1 MTGDK
6 RGTARG
12 PITYPDVRGFLPPS
26 VVKPTGEEDFL
37 LGTVLGK
44 QGHPQPVSCFRLGC
58 APLPYVNQR
67 CSRVCYSRGLVRF
80 PCQPVALFALGFP
93 HRRSR
98 HSNEPLGRD
107 QGLKTVPTAQ
117 GGCYLQVDGIPDPR
131 SSLAS
136 RCGFGLPPGSRWLLH
151 SRQTSSPAG
160 PLPSQECANRIVPC
174 QRETCKIRI
183 THLLQKRRHLMT
195 KHFDLR
201 LQAAARRMQVVK
213 DGDSES
219 KVRGGANL

>member
-26 VVKPTGEEDFL
+26 VGEPTGEDGSLME
-37 LGTVLGK
+37 TVLGK
-44 QGHPQPVSCFRLGC
+44 RGHPPAVSCFRLGC
-58 APLPYVNQR
+58 APPTLCKPTVFWGSFIAEVLLDSPAT
-67 CSRVCYSRGLVRF
+67 CSSLCAGI
-80 PCQPVALFALGFP
+80 P
-93 HRRSR
+93 HKRSR

-117 GGCYLQVDGIPDPR
+117 GGCYLQVNGIPDPR

-151 SRQTSSPAG
+151 SRQASSPAG
-160 PLPSQECANRIVPC
+160 PLPSQECTNRIVPC

-183 THLLQKRRHLMT
+183 THLLQKKRRTMT
-195 KHFDLR
+195 KQKPVIDQLLAMLEFRADA
-201 LQAAARRMQVVK
+201 QALDRVRRYERAR
-213 DGDSES
+213 
-219 KVRGGANL
+219 